1 MDLAGAAGAILAA
14 LKYYLPAYVANGAPV
29 VFKGKTP
36 IDGGR
41 YFLDGRRILGD
52 GKTWEGL
59 AAGIL
64 AGSATAVVLALVL
77 GEPYLAIL
85 GLVASVLA
93 LLGDIA
99 GSFVKRRLGIE
110 RGKPAPVL
118 DQLDFYAAATL
129 GLYLAG
135 ADLSS
140 EAVLGLAFITL
151 ALHKTTNHLAYK
163 LGLKDVPW

>member
-1 MDLAGAAGAILAA
+1 MDIAEAAGAILAA
-14 LKYYLPAYVANGAPV
+14 FKYYLPAYAANGAPV

-59 AAGIL
+59 AAGVL
-64 AGSATAVVLALVL
+64 AGSATAAILALIL
-77 GEPYLAIL
+77 GERYLAIL
-85 GLVASVLA
+85 GLIASLFA

-99 GSFVKRRLGIE
+99 GSFIKRRLGIE
-110 RGKPAPVL
+110 RGKPAPIL

-135 ADLSS
+135 ADLSL
-140 EAVLGLAFITL
+140 EAVLGLALITL
-151 ALHKTTNHLAYK
+151 ALHKATNYIAYR